1 MLVLHPVKLHLSYVN
16 SCLGNHSCA
25 PPKTQ
30 LHLNSSLQRPGF
42 LWKSFCLEYFSLL
55 SDF

>member
-1 MLVLHPVKLHLSYVN
+1 MLVLHPIKLHLSYVN
-16 SCLGNHSCA
+16 SCLENHSCA